1 MSAIVGT
8 GRRNQHCSP
17 ANACSHAVMSPSGWN
32 VCASMSQQVTDAEL
46 AILEYGQIDLQA
58 RMKAKTLQTSVKKL
72 QMISRE

>member
-1 MSAIVGT
+1 
-8 GRRNQHCSP
+8 
-17 ANACSHAVMSPSGWN
+17 
-32 VCASMSQQVTDAEL
+32 MSQQVTDAEL